1 MMIRTWVRI
10 LVLIAVFILSIL
22 ISFFIT
28 TQRFDDRM
36 IALANPTLPR
46 ISFNVGGE
54 EVNNLFGYVEEMEI
68 TTMRDVITPLGVNG
82 LLTMMIESN
91 NNRIESISYQLFT
104 LNGATLLSTG
114 YAGLLDD
121 NLAHI
126 DLQRYMTPEVLGEN
140 QREAVL
146 KIVLSTESR
155 DIFYY
160 TRVIRNENLNINEL
174 LSFSRNFHQNTLGE
188 LTADELEVFLAP
200 GANVLNNGFQSVTLN
215 SDIRRLQWGDIEPE
229 ILGDVEWSIHE
240 TNAVYSSI
248 LATYQ
253 VVSNAE
259 ESNGAVFN
267 VREFFR
273 IRLIDDIVFMQIYN
287 RTMNQI
293 FTVDADTISKEGI
306 HLGLTPNDLIYK
318 TCSENNVVAFVQ
330 ERSLWVYNKYLNT
343 LSLAFCFSD
352 GQSGDRR
359 SNNDNHEI
367 RIINVEENGNTTF
380 TVLGYMNRGE
390 HEGRVGIAFYYY
402 DMETNSIE
410 EKAFISANRHF
421 RVTLDELGGMVYYSL
436 EQDMLY
442 FKAGRNLYRLSTI
455 TNIKT
460 EVATDLEIGQFAFSD
475 DGKYFV
481 WQADGDIKSA
491 TTLNIKNLSTGERY
505 HVSAPDGSN
514 IRPLGFIN
522 HDLIYGLSRPANIGV
537 STLGEQIN
545 PVYRLEIIDTN
556 RDVAKTYQV
565 NQVFIESIIVQENQI
580 TLNRLVK
587 DGEMYSPTS
596 QYFIIY
602 LQENLDD
609 EVFLERVGNQTLDVA
624 TQITFYQGLEESRP
638 RVLRAQQV
646 MGDMPLNIVVNEIP
660 REGNFYVY
668 ALGRLI
674 GVYQQAALAID
685 TADSLFG
692 VVVNSSQNYVWERG
706 NRFLAFDTFVEPFQA
721 EEDQTSLG
729 ALEEFMGT
737 KRAQRIDFTGTRLE
751 DLLYVINRGLPIIG
765 VLGGDNGVLF
775 IRYTVDTITYLNPT
789 TGGTNTVSIREMS
802 ERMDSHGN
810 VFVGFISQ

>member
-1 MMIRTWVRI
+1 MIRTWVRV
-10 LVLIAVFILSIL
+10 LVLIAVFLLSIL
-22 ISFFIT
+22 ISFLIT
-28 TQRFDDRM
+28 SQRFDDP
-36 IALANPTLPR
+36 IITPGNPTLPR

-54 EVNNLFGYVEEMEI
+54 RVNNLFGYVEEMEI

-82 LLTMMIESN
+82 LLTMMVESN

-104 LNGATLLSTG
+104 LNGETLLASG

-126 DLQRYMTPEVLGEN
+126 DLQEYLTPEVLGDN
-140 QREAVL
+140 QREAAL
-146 KIVLSTESR
+146 RIILSTEAR

-174 LSFSRNFHQNTLGE
+174 LSFSRDFHQNTLGE
-188 LTADELEVFLAP
+188 LTADELEAFLAP

-215 SDIRRLQWGDIEPE
+215 SDMRRLQWGDIQPE
-229 ILGDVEWSIHE
+229 ILGEVEWSIHE
-240 TNAVYSSI
+240 TNTVYSSI

-253 VVSNAE
+253 VVSNAG

-293 FTVDADTISKEGI
+293 FTVDVDTICNDGI
-306 HLGLTPNDLIYK
+306 HLGLTPNDLTYK
-318 TCSENNVVAFVQ
+318 TCVENNVVAFVQ
-330 ERSLWVYNKYLNT
+330 ERSLWIYNKYYNT
-343 LSLAFCFSD
+343 LSLAFSFSD
-352 GQSGDRR
+352 GQNNDRR

-367 RIINVEENGNTTF
+367 KIISVEENGNTAF
-380 TVLGYMNRGE
+380 AVLGYMNRGE
-390 HEGRVGIAFYYY
+390 HEGRVGVAFYYY
-402 DMETNSIE
+402 DKGTNSIE

-421 RVTLDELGGMVYYSL
+421 RVTLDELGGLVYYSL

-442 FKAGRNLYRLSTI
+442 FKAGRNLYQLNTI

-460 EVATDLEIGQFAFSD
+460 EIATNLERGQFASSD
-475 DGKYFV
+475 DGKYFA
-481 WQADGDIKSA
+481 WQADGDINSS
-491 TTLNIKNLSTGERY
+491 TTLNIKNLRTGERY
-505 HVSAPDGSN
+505 NVSAPDGAN

-522 HDLIYGLSRPANIGV
+522 HDLIYGFSRPGDMGV
-537 STLGEQIN
+537 STVGESIN
-545 PVYRLEIIDTN
+545 PVYRLEIMDTN
-556 RDVAKTYQV
+556 REVAKAYQV

-587 DGEMYSPTS
+587 DGEVYSPTS

-602 LQENLDD
+602 LQETLDN
-609 EVFLERVGNQTLDVA
+609 EVFLEQIGAQPIDVA
-624 TQITFYQGLEESRP
+624 TRITFNQGLEGSRP
-638 RVLRAQQV
+638 RVLRAQQM
-646 MGDMPLNIVVNEIP
+646 MGDMPLNVIVEEVP

-674 GVYQQAALAID
+674 GVYQHAALAID

-706 NRFLAFDTFVEPFQA
+706 NRFLVFDTFVEPFQA

-729 ALEEFMGT
+729 ALEEFMGA
-737 KRAQRIDFTGTRLE
+737 KGAQRIDFTGSRLE
-751 DLLYVINRGLPIIG
+751 DLLYVINRGLPMIG
-765 VLGGDNGVLF
+765 VLGEDSGVLF
-775 IRYTVDTITYLNPT
+775 IRYTIDTITYLDPT
-789 TGGTNTVSIREMS
+789 TGGTSTVTIREMS

-810 VFVGFISQ
+810 VFIGFIP